1 MKIKRVF
8 CFVISIFL
16 IFYFFYSK
24 PKDNSEQDLSLFEID
39 RLIRQTE
46 YDEALKQLKIYIE
59 KNPLKFDLAQTRIKK
74 IMNARRDYSLLAQR
88 LISLIQTDPGN
99 SKENYE
105 IT

>member
-16 IFYFFYSK
+16 IFQFAYSK

-59 KNPLKFDLAQTRIKK
+59 KN
-74 IMNARRDYSLLAQR
+74 
-88 LISLIQTDPGN
+88 
-99 SKENYE
+99 
-105 IT
+105 